1 MFKRNDCWDMAKKIM
16 FELEFN
22 LKLVFF
28 FLYFDI
34 LLEKKKQVVTFGSR
48 CSFVADVYI
57 FPSN

>member
-1 MFKRNDCWDMAKKIM
+1 MAKKIM